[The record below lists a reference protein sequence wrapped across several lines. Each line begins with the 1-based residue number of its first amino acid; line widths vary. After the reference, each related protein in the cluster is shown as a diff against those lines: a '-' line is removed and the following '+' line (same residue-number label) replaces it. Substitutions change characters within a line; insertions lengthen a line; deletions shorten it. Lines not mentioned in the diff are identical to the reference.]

1 MYFKTKLFL
10 LLAKLLNLKLSKSD
24 LEVDPFKQ
32 FAKWFKVAKRIPF
45 LAYPNAMTVATANKS
60 AQPVGRVVLLKSY
73 DEHGFVFF
81 TNYKSAKGADLM
93 ANPQVS
99 LSFYWPVLERQVR
112 ILGKAEQVPKQ
123 ESDEYFNSRPRGS
136 QVGAWASSQS
146 EVVADRKTL
155 ESQYKTFEDKFKGQT
170 VPRPPHWGG
179 FRVVPESIEFWQ
191 GRLDRFHDR
200 LRYVK
205 SRNDWKIER
214 LSP

>member
-1 MYFKTKLFL
+1 
-10 LLAKLLNLKLSKSD
+10 
-24 LEVDPFKQ
+24 
-32 FAKWFKVAKRIPF
+32 
-45 LAYPNAMTVATANKS
+45 MTVATANKS

>member
-24 LEVDPFKQ
+24 LDANPFQQ
-32 FAKWFKVAKRIPF
+32 FAKWFKAAKRIPF
-45 LAYPNAMTVATANKS
+45 LAYPNAMTVATANKN

-81 TNYKSAKGADLM
+81 TNYNSAKGSDLM

-112 ILGKAEQVPKQ
+112 ILGKAEQVPSR

-136 QVGAWASSQS
+136 QIGAWASSQS

-155 ESQYKTFEDKFKGQT
+155 EAQYKIFEDKFKGQA
-170 VPRPPHWGG
+170 VQRPPHWGG

-205 SRNDWKIER
+205 SGNDWKIER